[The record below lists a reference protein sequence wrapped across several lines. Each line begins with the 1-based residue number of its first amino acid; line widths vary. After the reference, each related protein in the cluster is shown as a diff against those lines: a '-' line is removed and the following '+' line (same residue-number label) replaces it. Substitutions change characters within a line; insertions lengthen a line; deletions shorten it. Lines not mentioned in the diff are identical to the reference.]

1 MESANG
7 NARRKKKPL
16 PKQKLN
22 CDLHNTAAAVSEDS
36 QATRMPI
43 AINRDSNHENGRPAI
58 MKIHEYQAKEIFRE
72 YNVRVPAGKP
82 AFTVAEALSAYDTLD
97 SETVV
102 VKAQIHAGGR
112 GKGGGVKLAHS
123 RDEVEALA
131 AQMLGMNLVTHQ
143 TGPEGKKVQRLL
155 IETGID
161 IAQEF
166 YAGIVLDRKAKKFVF
181 MVSTEGGVEI
191 EKVAAETPEKIIK
204 EWIHPEDGL
213 TAAQAA
219 TLAQALGLQG
229 AQLDSGVEIFT
240 ALWAAFIGL
249 DCSLMEINPLVVTK
263 SDVVIAL
270 DAKINFDS
278 NGLFRHP
285 ELLELR
291 DESEEDPAEAE
302 ASAYNL
308 NYIKLDGNVGCMV
321 NGAGLAMGTMDIIKL
336 KGGEPANF
344 LDVGGVANAET
355 VANGFKI
362 ILSDP
367 NVQAILINIFGGIV
381 RCDRV
386 AQGVI
391 DAMETITV
399 EVPVVIRLEG
409 TNAQQASE
417 LLERSPLDF
426 IVANSLND
434 AAEKAVAAV
443 S

>member
-1 MESANG
+1 
-7 NARRKKKPL
+7 
-16 PKQKLN
+16 
-22 CDLHNTAAAVSEDS
+22 
-36 QATRMPI
+36 
-43 AINRDSNHENGRPAI
+43 
-58 MKIHEYQAKEIFRE
+58 MKIHEYQAKEIFRK
-72 YNVRVPAGKP
+72 YNVSVPEGQP
-82 AFTVAEALSAYDTLD
+82 AFSVAEALSAYDTLG

-112 GKGGGVKLAHS
+112 GKGGGIKLAHS
-123 RDEVEALA
+123 RNDVEALA
-131 AQMLGMNLVTHQ
+131 TQMLGMNLVTHQ
-143 TGPEGKKVQRLL
+143 TGPEGKEIQRLL

-166 YAGIVLDRKAKKFVF
+166 YAGIVLDRKESKFVF

-204 EWIHPEDGL
+204 EWIDPEDGL
-213 TAAQAA
+213 IAAQAA

-240 ALWAAFIGL
+240 ALWTAFIGL

-263 SDVVIAL
+263 SDDVIAL
-270 DAKINFDS
+270 DAKINFDG

-344 LDVGGVANAET
+344 LDVGGVANPET

-362 ILSDP
+362 ILTDP

-399 EVPVVIRLEG
+399 DVPVVIRLEG

-417 LLERSPLDF
+417 LLEQSPLDF
-426 IVANSLND
+426 IVANSLSD
-434 AAEKAVAAV
+434 AAEKAVAATFRGAA
-443 S
+443 